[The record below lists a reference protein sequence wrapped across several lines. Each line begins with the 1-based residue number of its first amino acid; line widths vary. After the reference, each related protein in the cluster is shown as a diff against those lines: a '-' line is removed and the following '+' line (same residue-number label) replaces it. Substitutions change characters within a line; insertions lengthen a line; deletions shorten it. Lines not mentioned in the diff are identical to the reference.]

1 MTTLQFVE
9 TYWSYLT
16 IPAVSGIVG
25 FGTNWLAVKMML
37 WPVHFTGV
45 GAIGWQGVVPANAR
59 KMSHV
64 LVDGSLKKVLPQE
77 ELVGRIDSDELVIAL
92 NHRLGP
98 FVNHVVDETM
108 RKTPT
113 LGLSLG
119 GFFWNSTPNWLR
131 EKVYGRVHQKLPEVI
146 AILVDEFKENLDDI
160 IDVNE
165 VVVERLM
172 INKGRLSEIF
182 MSIANREFVFVAR
195 SGLYFGMPLGIPV
208 MVLWYFY
215 PVWWLLPT
223 FGLLIGYITNKIALY
238 MIQKPFEPV
247 KFGPFSFQGLFI
259 KRQKEVSAEY
269 GKLFAKDLV
278 TSENILNAVMRNGKS
293 SDKLLQL
300 VERVV
305 NEEVGKAQGNYR
317 PLVAFSTGTTEYDKI
332 RERICDHIFEELGQP
347 DRRSFEYVDRTL
359 DIEATLTERVGN
371 LPPEEF
377 FNLIHPVV
385 AEDEWKLIMVGAVL
399 GFFAGTLQWALL
411 T

>member
-1 MTTLQFVE
+1 MSDHPVEALLRPPVELWSSLTSFAVGGIAMAAPWALMMPPGIAYATGTTLFAFGAYRGQQAWRVIRYQRHMRRLPEYALSSRRIPLSHHKLFLGRGFRWTQLHTQRLRDTLKPEVRRYVE
-9 TYWSYLT
+9 PGRLYRW
-16 IPAVSGIVG
+16 
-25 FGTNWLAVKMML
+25 
-37 WPVHFTGV
+37 
-45 GAIGWQGVVPANAR
+45 AR
-59 KMSHV
+59 QKEVAWEH
-64 LVDGSLKKVLPQE
+64 
-77 ELVGRIDSDELVIAL
+77 
-92 NHRLGP
+92 GP
-98 FVNHVVDETM
+98 
-108 RKTPT
+108 
-113 LGLSLG
+113 LLSL
-119 GFFWNSTPNWLR
+119 
-131 EKVYGRVHQKLPEVI
+131 
-146 AILVDEFKENLDDI
+146 
-160 IDVNE
+160 
-165 VVVERLM
+165 
-172 INKGRLSEIF
+172 
-182 MSIANREFVFVAR
+182 VAR
-195 SGLYFGMPLGIPV
+195 ALRSRSRFNLLAPMPPVGGMPLGIPV